1 MVGFFAL
8 SKESSSL
15 TGLTEMCACQSR
27 AGLEWLPK
35 FPDRNPEL
43 SEPFGKHSVTGRR
56 QVARGASGPLA
67 DRHAVM
73 SRQIAEA

>member
-1 MVGFFAL
+1 MLA
-8 SKESSSL
+8 
-15 TGLTEMCACQSR
+15 R
-27 AGLEWLPK
+27 AGLDWLPK

-56 QVARGASGPLA
+56 QVARGASVPLA

>member
-8 SKESSSL
+8 SKEGSS
-15 TGLTEMCACQSR
+15 TGLTETCACQSW

-43 SEPFGKHSVTGRR
+43 SELFGKRTVTGKR
-56 QVARGASGPLA
+56 QVARGARVPLA
-67 DRHAVM
+67 DHHAVM
-73 SRQIAEA
+73 SRQIAEV